1 MSRADAL
8 TAEQAEHAPHFCQ
21 NEHAPIRHW
30 DSENERCPLCRA
42 RDALN
47 AIDELWYEDAGKH
60 ARPSLKAHGKMIE
73 VISRYWDEGAS
84 K

>member
-1 MSRADAL
+1 MDI
-8 TAEQAEHAPHFCQ
+8 ENAPHFCR

-47 AIDELWYEDAGKH
+47 AIDEIWYDDAGKH
-60 ARPSLKAHGKMIE
+60 SRPSQSALSKMLD
-73 VISRYWDEGAS
+73 VLARYWGEARS